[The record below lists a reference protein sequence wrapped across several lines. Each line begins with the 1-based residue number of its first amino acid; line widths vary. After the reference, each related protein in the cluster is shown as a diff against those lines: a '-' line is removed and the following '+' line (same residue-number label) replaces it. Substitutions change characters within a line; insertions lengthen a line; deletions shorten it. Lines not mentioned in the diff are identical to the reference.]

1 MDGIRYVRLA
11 RPTAPE
17 RQPVDGYLDDWAKA
31 AAPWVSAE
39 RPEVLH
45 VHSGHRGYE
54 TALVGQAL
62 ARSAGLPLVYE
73 VRGFFETLWT
83 RDVAWAERGELTWR
97 RRNTDTRCMLA
108 ADAVV
113 TLSDTMRAVIVAR
126 GVAADRVH
134 VIPNGVD
141 VDAFRPRA
149 RNLALVARHGLADK
163 FVFGY
168 VSNLDHFREGHELLI
183 EAAIRL
189 RKQRGFPPSRS
200 SSATVIDA
208 SSSSGSP
215 VDWVVATQSSSRVGC
230 RTAEVLDYYA
240 LLDVFVIPR
249 VDELAAR
256 LVTPL
261 KPYEAMAAGRPLLV
275 SDLEALRGGRRRRPW
290 AGVPGRRRRC
300 PRRRARGH
308 ARTPGAARADGRA
321 GARLGCRRAA
331 VVTQRKPVP
340 TGLRAGPQRRRLTC
354 RGGLPV
360 TSSGS
365 CRIARSSMSQAHAR
379 TSRRPPRSSPPST
392 SSASSSCSSTPAST
406 TTSGC
411 PTSSSASSACPSRTS
426 TWASARAATRRRPRR
441 SWSGSRSCSSSV
453 SPRWSCVYGD
463 VNSTVAAA
471 LVAAKL
477 HIPVAHVEAGLR
489 SFDMTM
495 PEEVNRR
502 LTDQL
507 SDLLLVTSPDARRPP
522 GRRGR
527 RPSTASTSSATR

>member
-1 MDGIRYVRLA
+1 MPYRQSGYTVRSTYTLKALQDAGYDSIAMTPLDFPGSVGVHGAPAEETVDGIRYVRLA
-11 RPTAPE
+11 RPTVPE

-31 AAPWVSAE
+31 ADPWVSAE

-189 RKQRGFPPSRS
+189 RKQRIPAVALIVGDGRRRIELERLASRLGGG
-200 SSATVIDA
+200 DA
-208 SSSSGSP
+208 
-215 VDWVVATQSSSRVGC
+215 VVFTGRVPHSQ
-230 RTAEVLDYYA
+230 VLDYYA

-275 SDLEALRGGRRRRPW
+275 SDLEALREVVGDDRGRVFP
-290 AGVPGRRRRC
+290 AGDVDALADVLADMCAHPEQL
-300 PRRRARGH
+300 ALM
-308 ARTPGAARADGRA
+308 AEQARA
-321 GARLGCRRAA
+321 
-331 VVTQRKPVP
+331 
-340 TGLRAGPQRRRLTC
+340 
-354 RGGLPV
+354 
-360 TSSGS
+360 
-365 CRIARSSMSQAHAR
+365 
-379 TSRRPPRSSPPST
+379 
-392 SSASSSCSSTPAST
+392 
-406 TTSGC
+406 
-411 PTSSSASSACPSRTS
+411 
-426 TWASARAATRRRPRR
+426 W
-441 SWSGSRSCSSSV
+441 
-453 SPRWSCVYGD
+453 
-463 VNSTVAAA
+463 VAAERQWSHNA
-471 LVAAKL
+471 SRYRRVYEQVLSG
-477 HIPVAHVEAGLR
+477 AG
-489 SFDMTM
+489 
-495 PEEVNRR
+495 
-502 LTDQL
+502 
-507 SDLLLVTSPDARRPP
+507 
-522 GRRGR
+522 
-527 RPSTASTSSATR
+527 